1 MERTK
6 KRVSVKKR
14 LLMWALF
21 LLAAL
26 ASSPFLLSGFVKLTA
41 KSRILTAEEAA
52 GCGYDCILVLGAGV
66 WGEGENAYPSHM
78 LEDRLLTALSLYET
92 GAGKKLLMSGDHG
105 TSEYDEVNVMRDFA
119 LERGV
124 PSADIFMDHAGFST
138 YESLYRARDVFMA
151 ERVLIVTQG
160 YHLYRALY
168 IAKALGLEAAGVA
181 ADLRPYRGQRYYDLR
196 EVLARCKDAALCI
209 FLPEPTYLGEP
220 IPITGSGELTAG

>member
-1 MERTK
+1 MERTE

-14 LLMWALF
+14 LLVWALF

-26 ASSPFLLSGFVKLTA
+26 AASPFLLSGFVKLTA

-52 GCGYDCILVLGAGV
+52 GRGYDCILVLGAGV
-66 WGEGENAYPSHM
+66 WGEGENACPSHM
-78 LEDRLLTALSLYET
+78 LEDRLLTALSLYES

-138 YESLYRARDVFMA
+138 YESLYRARDVFEA

-168 IAKALGLEAAGVA
+168 IAKALGLDAAGVA